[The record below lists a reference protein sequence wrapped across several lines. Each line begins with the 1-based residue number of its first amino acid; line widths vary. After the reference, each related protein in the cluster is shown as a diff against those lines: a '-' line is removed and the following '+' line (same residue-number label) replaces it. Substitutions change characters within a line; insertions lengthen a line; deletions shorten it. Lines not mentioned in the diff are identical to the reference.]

1 MMPDTDTRQGAARSA
16 FARRPRP
23 LNSERVPS
31 LINDTAYRRL
41 RRRLVSRLHDLD
53 DLVSTRTRGPRR
65 ILFEAASPMS
75 FAIFKP
81 VHALLEKDPRLEVWF
96 TAYGRAWQPAEIY
109 GQFGITANVVPAS
122 RARWMKVDAYVN
134 TDFWDMTWLHRR
146 TCRIHLFHGVAGK
159 YALDAPV
166 EIAPLVSTFDSLMF
180 ANADRRNRYI
190 EAGLAPDDPIKAALV
205 GYPKVD
211 CLVDG
216 TLDRRHIAT
225 RLGLDP
231 RTPTVIYAPT
241 WSPYSSL
248 NAMGEE
254 LIERLAAE
262 GLQVIAKLHDR
273 SYDLQERGSGG
284 IDWKTRLAKY
294 DGHPRVRVVRDADA
308 SPYLVASDAM
318 VSDHSSVAFEFMIL
332 DRPVVVIDRPKLIA
346 RAGISPDKVRLLR
359 SGAVVT
365 ADAREATAA
374 VVEALQ
380 YPRRLSEERKRVAAR
395 LFYRPGTASARA
407 AATIYRLI
415 GLPEAAGT
423 PEEADGASMRAVAVR

>member
-1 MMPDTDTRQGAARSA
+1 MMPDTDTHQWAEGSASARHPQPSNGG
-16 FARRPRP
+16 P
-23 LNSERVPS
+23 VPS
-31 LINDTAYRRL
+31 LINDTLYRRL
-41 RRRLVSRLHDLD
+41 RRRVVSRLHDLD
-53 DLVSTRTRGPRR
+53 DLVSTRKDRRRR

-81 VHALLEKDPRLEVWF
+81 VYALLRQDPRLEVWF
-96 TAYGRAWQPAEIY
+96 TAYGRAWRPAEIF
-109 GQFGITANVVPAS
+109 GPFGITANVIPAS
-122 RARWMKVDAYVN
+122 TARWMKVDAYVN

-166 EIAPLVSTFDSLMF
+166 ELAPLVSTFDSLLF
-180 ANADRRNRYI
+180 ANEDRRNRYI
-190 EAGLAPDDPIKAALV
+190 DAGLSPDDPVKAALV

-216 TLDRRHIAT
+216 TLDRRQITAG
-225 RLGLDP
+225 LGLDP

-248 NAMGEE
+248 NAMGEA

-273 SYDLQERGSGG
+273 SYDIRERGSGG
-284 IDWKTRLAKY
+284 IDWRARLSKY
-294 DGHPRVRVVRDADA
+294 EAHPRVRIVRDSDA
-308 SPYLVASDAM
+308 SPYLVAADAM
-318 VSDHSSVAFEFMIL
+318 ISDHSSVAFEFMIL
-332 DRPVVVIDRPKLIA
+332 DRPVVIIDRPTLIA
-346 RAGISPDKVRLLR
+346 KAGINPDKVRLLR
-359 SGAVVT
+359 SAGAVTV
-365 ADAREATAA
+365 DAREATAA

-380 YPRRLSEERKRVAAR
+380 YPRRLSEERKRVAGR

-407 AATIYRLI
+407 ASTIYRLL
-415 GLPEAAGT
+415 GLPDAAGT
-423 PEEADGASMRAVAVR
+423 LEDVGETSVRTAAAR